1 MFDSRPVAAA
11 PRRGAVAVLLALA
24 ASQATP
30 GAAQAQRTAPPP
42 AAVAPAPPLA
52 TFADFAALAER
63 AAVVALVEVRD
74 QTVVEPARAPG
85 LAPGHARL
93 YIEGR
98 TQALL
103 AGRAAL
109 GESLV
114 YLADVPLDARGKP
127 PKLRKQRFIVFA
139 DPVPGRPGTLALVDR
154 GAQVPATPATE
165 QLARTVIAAL
175 AGPDAPPALTGV
187 RDVMSVA
194 GNLTGES
201 ETQLFLET
209 ATGTPVSLTVIRRPG
224 MEPQWGVSWS
234 EIVDQAARPPAPETI
249 EWYRLACF
257 LPPSLPRDAFLQDDR
272 ASRARAESDYGF
284 ILEQLGGCPRIRT

>member
-1 MFDSRPVAAA
+1 MRGSLAALLLMAAPAAAQEQRAPVAAE
-11 PRRGAVAVLLALA
+11 
-24 ASQATP
+24 
-30 GAAQAQRTAPPP
+30 
-42 AAVAPAPPLA
+42 PAPPLA
-52 TFADFAALAER
+52 TFADFAALAEQ
-63 AAVVALVEVRD
+63 ADVIAIVEVRD
-74 QTVVEPARAPG
+74 QAEVEPERAPG
-85 LAPGHARL
+85 LATGQARL

-109 GESLV
+109 GESLA
-114 YLADVPLDARGKP
+114 YLADVPRDAKGRA

-139 DPVPGRPGTLALVDR
+139 DPVPGRPGTLSLVAP
-154 GAQVPATPATE
+154 GAQVPATLETE
-165 QLARTVIAAL
+165 QRARTVIAAL
-175 AGPDAPPALTGV
+175 AGSELPAVTGI
-187 RDVMSVA
+187 REAMSVP
-194 GNLTGES
+194 GNLAGES

-234 EIVDQAARPPAPETI
+234 EIVDQAAKAPEPETV

-257 LPPSLPRDAFLQDDR
+257 LPAQLPPDAFLQDDR
-272 ASRARAESDYGF
+272 AARARAEADYAF

>member
-1 MFDSRPVAAA
+1 MPYSRSKRAALRTAFAAMLAVGTAAA
-11 PRRGAVAVLLALA
+11 V
-24 ASQATP
+24 P
-30 GAAQAQRTAPPP
+30 GAAQAQDALES
-42 AAVAPAPPLA
+42 ASPLA
-52 TFADFAALAER
+52 TYADFASFAEQ
-63 AAVVALVEVRD
+63 ADVVVLVEVRD
-74 QTVVEPARAPG
+74 QAAVDAARAPG

-93 YIEGR
+93 FIEGR

-109 GESLV
+109 GESLTS
-114 YLADVPLDARGKP
+114 LADVPLNAKGRP

-139 DPVPGRPGTLALVDR
+139 DAVPGRPGTLALVAP
-154 GAQVPATPATE
+154 GAQLPATPETE
-165 QLARTVIAAL
+165 QQARTVIAAL
-175 AGPDAPPALTGV
+175 AGSQLPAVTGS
-187 RDVMSVA
+187 REAMSVA
-194 GNLTGES
+194 GNLAGES

-234 EIVDQAARPPAPETI
+234 EIVDQAARPPAPESV

-257 LPPSLPRDAFLQDDR
+257 LPAQLPRDAFLQDDR
-272 ASRARAESDYGF
+272 AARARAEADYGF

>member
-1 MFDSRPVAAA
+1 MFDSRPVATAPMRRAA
-11 PRRGAVAVLLALA
+11 AVLLALA
-24 ASQATP
+24 ASLVAP
-30 GAAQAQRTAPPP
+30 GAALAQRAAPPI
-42 AAVAPAPPLA
+42 AAQPAPPLA
-52 TFADFAALAER
+52 SYADFAALTEQAS
-63 AAVVALVEVRD
+63 VVAIVEVRD
-74 QTVVEPARAPG
+74 QAVVEPARAPG

-93 YIEGR
+93 YLEGR

-103 AGRAAL
+103 AGGAAL
-109 GESLV
+109 GESVV
-114 YLADVPLDARGKP
+114 YLADVPLTAKGKA

-139 DPVPGRPGTLALVDR
+139 DPVPGRPGTLALVST
-154 GAQVPATPATE
+154 AAHVPATPETE

-175 AGPDAPPALTGV
+175 AAPDAPPALTGV

-224 MEPQWGVSWS
+224 MNPQWGVSWS
-234 EIVDQAARPPAPETI
+234 EIVDQAARPPAPETV

-257 LPPSLPRDAFLQDDR
+257 LPPRLPRDAFLQDDR
-272 ASRARAESDYGF
+272 AAHTRAEADYAF